1 MGDCC
6 QSKSSDLEKIRK
18 DQSKVLWICSRNDI
32 IANTSLLAGAS
43 LVAFTNS
50 PWPDIVVGLGITVLF
65 FKSGIG
71 VLAGVRSELAYEAG
85 MRART

>member
-6 QSKSSDLEKIRK
+6 QSKSCDLEKIRK
-18 DQSKVLWICSRNDI
+18 DQSKVLWIRSRNDI
-32 IANTSLLAGAS
+32 IANTSVLAAAG

-71 VLAGVRSELAYEAG
+71 ILAGARRELAHQAG